1 MCLLGSGSEARV
13 LAGAR
18 GTMDHAQP
26 DSVELR
32 DVSPDDLPVF
42 FEHQRDP
49 VANEMAAFPARDL
62 DAFMRHWNTAI
73 LGDDSAIAKT
83 VLVNGR
89 VAGNVLCFEREGSRE
104 VGYWIG
110 REYWGRGVAT
120 RALAALLV
128 EVTER
133 PLFAGVA
140 KHNVA
145 SRRVLEKCGFV
156 VVDEPHEPAGDGVE
170 EVILRLDR

>member
-1 MCLLGSGSEARV
+1 MSERADDVR
-13 LAGAR
+13 
-18 GTMDHAQP
+18 
-26 DSVELR
+26 LR
-32 DVSPDDLPVF
+32 DVEDADLEVF

-62 DAFMRHWNTAI
+62 EAFMRHWATAI
-73 LGDDSAIAKT
+73 LGDETSIAKT

-89 VAGNVLCFEREGSRE
+89 VAGNVLCFERDGSRE

-110 REYWGRGVAT
+110 REFWGRGVAT

-128 EVTER
+128 EVRER
-133 PLFAGVA
+133 PLFAGAA

-145 SRRVLEKCGFV
+145 SLRVLEKCGFV
-156 VVDEPHEPAGDGVE
+156 VVDEPLEPADDGIE
-170 EVILRLDR
+170 EVLLRLEG